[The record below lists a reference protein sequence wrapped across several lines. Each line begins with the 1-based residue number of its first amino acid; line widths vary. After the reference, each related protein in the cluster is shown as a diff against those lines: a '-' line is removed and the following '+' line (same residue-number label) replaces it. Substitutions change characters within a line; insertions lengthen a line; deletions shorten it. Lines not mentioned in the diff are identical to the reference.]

1 MWSNDNNKLA
11 MFLMCDVL
19 CSSVVMSAKN
29 VLLALCLACGH
40 DAATHTFHTQNT
52 ILTMLL
58 TNQLPLYFSSTT
70 LLSFNFG
77 VLRL

>member
-1 MWSNDNNKLA
+1 MWSNNNNGLA
-11 MFLMCDVL
+11 MLLMCDVL
-19 CSSVVMSAKN
+19 CSSVVMSAKY
-29 VLLALCLACGH
+29 VLLALCLACDH

-52 ILTMLL
+52 ILTMMQ
-58 TNQLPLYFSSTT
+58 TYQLPLYFFSTF